1 MASKTKKTE
10 YIRER
15 KRSTSG
21 TKRKAALRNKGTSK
35 TAKELFKD

>member
-15 KRSTSG
+15 KKATSG
-21 TKRKAALRNKGTSK
+21 TKRKAGLRANGTTK

>member
-15 KRSTSG
+15 KRATSG
-21 TKRKAALRNKGTSK
+21 TKRKAALRNKGTTKS
-35 TAKELFKD
+35 AKALFKD